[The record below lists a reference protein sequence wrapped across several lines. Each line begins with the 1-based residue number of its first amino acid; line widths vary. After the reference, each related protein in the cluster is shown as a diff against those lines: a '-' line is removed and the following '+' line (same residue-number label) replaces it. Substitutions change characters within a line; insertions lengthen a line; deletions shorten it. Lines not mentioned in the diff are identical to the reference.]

1 MIYSIQDYGFDFQR
15 LDLMLDDVIDARPE
29 DVAEDD
35 VLDFCQ
41 TNIRLAAWWPLPETQ
56 FISEGGDESAPIPD
70 ISKWIDA
77 SLVLSPK
84 AYRYLGELLKSWGEL
99 LPVKVGEDT
108 FYIFNCSTFGEV
120 DESQSEKEYYEGA
133 VVGIKKLVFN
143 ADDVTER
150 LVFKTPFN
158 SCIEIYCGERFH
170 ALVGEFGLSGL
181 DFVSI

>member
-1 MIYSIQDYGFDFQR
+1 MIYSIQDDGFDFQR

-41 TNIRLAAWWPLPETQ
+41 TNIRFAAWWPTPETQ
-56 FISEGGDESAPIPD
+56 FVSVDGDQNAPVPD

-84 AYRYLGELLKSWGEL
+84 AYRYLGDLLKSWGEL
-99 LPVKVGEDT
+99 LPVIVGGDT

-120 DESQSEKEYYEGA
+120 DDSQSEKEYYEGE
-133 VVGIKKLVFN
+133 VVDIKKLVFN
-143 ADDVTER
+143 ADDVAEK
-150 LVFKTPFN
+150 LIFKTPFN
-158 SCIEIYCGERFH
+158 SCIEIYCGERLSV
-170 ALVGEFGLSGL
+170 LVREFELSGVA
-181 DFVSI
+181 FATV